1 MASISRIQVAN
12 FLTEGF
18 TTGREWSPLYRGET
32 FRLFGQPT
40 AMQIDNGGGKTSLT
54 EACLYLL
61 SRDRRLKPRVEDRV
75 APIDRGWTHIRVEFI
90 EKSHDEDVRQ
100 VDLITR
106 DPEDIPGIT
115 YVMGMCWSRT
125 KEPFFY
131 SYQGSLDDAPC
142 FTKDPNGLTL
152 IANDEFRK
160 SIERMPGA
168 KWNRWKNQSEW
179 LDEIKQFTNID
190 VIKQNVEFQLEGAG
204 DYSAMITKVKPE
216 AGEPYDAAFFRQ
228 FVAPELLKHAMGV
241 EGDHDEHTFEDT
253 ILKTLKPAADA
264 FLDIKRREHE
274 LEDTQQALQKFEPVL
289 RKAHEVVTANADY
302 DREMNALAKNA
313 AIVHSL
319 AMANPLP
326 GMPVVPAG
334 TQWASDK
341 RVMVA
346 LAHMV
351 IDKQHGVVITDEGLA
366 ALIGIETARVNQYA
380 KDKRLNMLTTNAQ
393 RIDLEDV
400 LKNSRG
406 ESARSPETSGSAQPI
421 DIKDVVKNEVRGG
434 RRHAVTCYSLDAASS
449 LVSAT
454 ANLSGAKTSGLADVL
469 TRAFGIAADE
479 VDTNPY
485 RARLRVLAAE
495 LKAQKTRQTTAKS
508 DYAHF
513 QEEHER
519 LTAEN
524 REAKENQIAY
534 ETFASRKSEFPEE
547 FWESPVDARGWAK
560 KESIRAGE
568 EHTDHVKRSGECQAG
583 YLLWETLTAAHGLTP
598 LTEAHDA
605 LVRQHAEA
613 TIADKNARRALG
625 DAKVELGKKQ
635 AAQKTEEG
643 KLNIA
648 EQHLSKLTELAAS
661 LPAFQDFFG
670 DADPAILDPNAEMR
684 SQQEAKS
691 KNQSLLQSAS
701 FKKQEL
707 SDLRSKSRL
716 FLEIFGDVDPVP
728 LDPAKDLQDHREA
741 LVIEDGT
748 IAEHLPFTEAISYFR
763 EQHPGMT
770 PDDWLSETANQR
782 QLLNVE
788 RIEKLRAIRDL
799 EGELADLAA
808 FGAADDRVYAKAL
821 QLLGKNGIAFER
833 LHDLASRTVKGP
845 RLEQCL
851 SLFSAALSAP
861 AIESLEAAGEATR
874 LLEEAKLTVPI
885 FFKPAL
891 EQLLREDEIHQV
903 GEVAHALLVGRH
915 TRQVAILLN
924 PSLIEEEKSR
934 TKTQINTLNKR
945 NEEIEKLL
953 AAISEESDAVTTAVT
968 AKEAIRRDSERIYA
982 EAVGRRDGLQQK
994 TAEFVHRASTE
1005 ALEAISYMKRF
1016 LKAGGYDELRKLA
1029 EETIPELEAEKVQ
1042 IQERIGKLN
1051 RQTSEPAIRALHA
1064 AKDYLL
1070 EGGEAALATAKSDVQ
1085 ALMRVVE
1092 ILKAAVSDLQGQ
1104 VDGELYQVAT
1114 NASDALNQLN
1124 ETFGTDKRDL
1134 ETAIRFENEGHVAFM
1149 EQSPARA
1156 LVLENAVKAA
1166 QARLQGID
1174 FDRAWRYIESSRTE
1188 ERSLADRIAEAM
1200 RKRDTAKLEEGEA
1213 SEEITQIDAEIAS
1226 LTPFLEAM
1234 HEMVVTVREQYAKV
1248 AMFSGDIRRLMQ
1260 ASFIPDPE
1268 ILGYAEDIRIAC
1280 IGNAPGTDM
1289 NIRSAMINLAQCV
1302 RELDINTGTLRKF
1315 DENKTRSFREYVQHR
1330 DDFCDRARKGEIK
1343 GLNQLEI
1350 TNIAEAKTIEQL
1362 QLIQDTRDKIEA
1374 QIAEGRANLEKIREA
1389 MEANKNASIDSLAK
1403 FASQA
1408 ELSLGILD
1416 RVMKLT
1422 PKARFHVETPVA
1434 DEQEIGRI
1442 IGELLAQ
1449 IEDRERAL
1457 RERSTVML
1465 NDEIDRRAAD
1475 YKQLIHDTIYRR
1487 IFTGRDIHDNPI
1499 LPKVYFTHASIRGME
1514 KLPFTDRG
1522 LSTGQRTALAMMWLI
1537 KQAEFAIARA
1547 ASFHSTRKEQKAALK
1562 GAQRIMFFDGLFSN
1576 LSNEDYIND
1585 AFQGLRGVGDNFQ
1598 LIGLIHNPYYV
1609 NNKDIFPVH
1618 LIGKKNV
1625 ANKGDPLR
1633 ERVFVSVEP
1642 CQDGNGMILYTSAY
1656 KHDPHASEREHLNA

>member
-12 FLTEGF
+12 FLTDGYMA
-18 TTGREWSPLYRGET
+18 GKEWTPLYRGET

-61 SRDRRLKPRVEDRV
+61 SRDRRLKPKVEDRI
-75 APIDRGWTHIRVEFI
+75 APIDRGWTHIRIEFI
-90 EKSHDEDVRQ
+90 EKSHDDDVLQ
-100 VDLITR
+100 VNLITQ

-142 FTKDPNGLTL
+142 FTQDPKGLTL
-152 IANDEFRK
+152 IANDDFRK

-168 KWNRWKNQSEW
+168 KWNRWRNQSEW
-179 LDEIKQFTNID
+179 LDEIKQFTNVD

-204 DYSAMITKVKPE
+204 DYSAMVTKVKPE
-216 AGEPYDAAFFRQ
+216 GGETYDAAFFRQ
-228 FVAPELLKHAMGV
+228 FVAPELLKHAMGA
-241 EGDHDEHTFEDT
+241 EGDPDEQGFEDT

-264 FLDIKRREHE
+264 LLDINRRQNE
-274 LEDTQQALQKFEPVL
+274 LDDTRQALLKFDPVL
-289 RKAHEVVTANADY
+289 QKAGEVVSANTEY
-302 DREMNALAKNA
+302 DRVMNDLARNA

-319 AMANPLP
+319 ALAAPLP

-341 RVMVA
+341 RIMEA

-351 IDKQHGVVITDEGLA
+351 IDKKHGALITDEGLSSLTRIPTGEINRRA
-366 ALIGIETARVNQYA
+366 TAGAGIAV
-380 KDKRLNMLTTNAQ
+380 
-393 RIDLEDV
+393 
-400 LKNSRG
+400 
-406 ESARSPETSGSAQPI
+406 GSQLI
-421 DIKDVVKNEVRGG
+421 DIKDHLKTSNGFSSSSADIADESQAIENKGHLKKDGRGG
-434 RRHAVTCYSLDAASS
+434 RRYETKFYDLEQARSV
-449 LVSAT
+449 VSAS

-469 TRAFGIAADE
+469 SRAFGITTGE
-479 VDTNPY
+479 IDTNPY

-495 LKAQKTRQTTAKS
+495 LKAQKTRQATAKS
-508 DYAHF
+508 DYTHF

-524 REAKENQIAY
+524 RETKENQIAY
-534 ETFASRKSEFPEE
+534 ETFASRKGEFPAE
-547 FWESPVDARGWAK
+547 FWGSPIAALSWAK
-560 KESIRAGE
+560 DESSRAGN
-568 EHTDHVKRSGECQAG
+568 EHTEHIKRSGECQAG
-583 YLLWETLTAAHGLTP
+583 YSAWKALTAAHGLTP

-605 LVRQHAEA
+605 LVRQHADA
-613 TIADKNARRALG
+613 TNADQSARLALG
-625 DAKVELGKKQ
+625 NAKAELRKKQ
-635 AAQKTEEG
+635 TEQKTEEE
-643 KLNIA
+643 KFKVA
-648 EQHLSKLTELAAS
+648 EQRLNRLNELAAS
-661 LPAFQDFFG
+661 LPAFRDFFG
-670 DADPAILDPNAEMR
+670 DADPASLDPNAEMQSR
-684 SQQEAKS
+684 QDARS

-701 FKKQEL
+701 SKKQEL

-716 FLEIFGDVDPVP
+716 FLEIFGDVDPVA
-728 LDPAKDLQDHREA
+728 LDPAKDLQNHREA
-741 LVIEDGT
+741 LAIEDGT
-748 IAEHLPFTEAISYFR
+748 VAEHLPFTEALSYFR

-770 PDDWLSETANQR
+770 PDAWLSETASQR
-782 QLLNVE
+782 QLLNEE
-788 RIEKLRAIRDL
+788 RIEKNKAIKDL

-821 QLLGKNGIAFER
+821 QLLGRNGIAFER

-861 AIESLEAAGEATR
+861 VIASLEAAGQATR
-874 LLEEAKLTVPI
+874 LLEEARLTVPI

-891 EQLLREDEIHQV
+891 EHLLREDEIHQV

-934 TKTQINTLNKR
+934 TQTQIGTLSKR
-945 NEEIEKLL
+945 NETIGKLL
-953 AAISEESDAVTTAVT
+953 ADISEESDAVTTAVT

-982 EAVGRRDGLQQK
+982 EAMDRRDGLQQK
-994 TAEFVHRASTE
+994 TAEFVRRASTE

-1016 LKAGGYDELRKLA
+1016 LKAGGDDELRKLA
-1029 EETIPELEAEKVQ
+1029 EETIPELEGEKVQ
-1042 IQERIGKLN
+1042 IQGRIDKLN

-1070 EGGEAALATAKSDVQ
+1070 EGGEAALATAKADVE
-1085 ALMRVVE
+1085 ALRHVVE
-1092 ILKAAVSDLQGQ
+1092 ILKAAVNNLEGQ
-1104 VDGELYQVAT
+1104 VDGELNQAAT
-1114 NASDALNQLN
+1114 NATDALNQLN
-1124 ETFGTDKRDL
+1124 ETFQTDKRDL
-1134 ETAIRFENEGHVAFM
+1134 ETAIRFEMDGHVRFM
-1149 EQSPARA
+1149 EQSPARVQELDA
-1156 LVLENAVKAA
+1156 AVKAA
-1166 QARLQGID
+1166 QARLQGIE
-1174 FDRAWRYIESSRTE
+1174 FDRADRYIQSTRAE
-1188 ERSLADRIAEAM
+1188 ERSLAERIAEAQG
-1200 RKRDTAKLEEGEA
+1200 KRDNAKLDEEKAGK
-1213 SEEITQIDAEIAS
+1213 EITQIEGKIGS
-1226 LTPFLEAM
+1226 LTPFMEAM
-1234 HEMVVTVREQYAKV
+1234 HEMVIAVREQHAKIAV
-1248 AMFSGDIRRLMQ
+1248 FSEDILRLMQ
-1260 ASFIPDPE
+1260 SSSITDPE
-1268 ILGYAEDIRIAC
+1268 ILGYAETIRIAC
-1280 IGNAPGTDM
+1280 LGDTPGIDTE
-1289 NIRSAMINLAQCV
+1289 IRSAMINLAQCV
-1302 RELDINTGTLRKF
+1302 RELDINTANLQKI
-1315 DENKTRSFREYVQHR
+1315 DENRKRLFRDYVDRR
-1330 DDFCDRARKGEIK
+1330 DGFCDRARKGEIK

-1350 TNIAEAKTIEQL
+1350 STIAEATTIEQL
-1362 QLIQDTRDKIEA
+1362 QLIQKTRDKIEV
-1374 QIAEGRANLEKIREA
+1374 QIGEIESNLDKIREA
-1389 MEANKNASIDSLAK
+1389 METNKHASINSLAS
-1403 FASQA
+1403 FARQA
-1408 ELSLGILD
+1408 KLSLDILD
-1416 RVMKLT
+1416 RVMKQN

-1434 DEQEIGRI
+1434 DEQEIERI

-1449 IEDRERAL
+1449 IEDKERAL
-1457 RERSTVML
+1457 RERSAFML

-1487 IFTGRDIHDNPI
+1487 IFSARDRNNNPI
-1499 LPKVYFTHASIRGME
+1499 QPKVYFTHASIRGME
-1514 KLPFTDRG
+1514 KVPFTDRG

-1547 ASFHSTRKEQKAALK
+1547 ASFYSTRKEQKAALK

-1618 LIGKKNV
+1618 LVGKKKV
-1625 ANKGDPLR
+1625 ANKGDPGR

-1642 CQDGNGMILYTSAY
+1642 WQDSNGVILYTSAY
-1656 KHDPHASEREHLNA
+1656 KHKAKMAGEEALNA

>member
-61 SRDRRLKPRVEDRV
+61 SQDRRLKPRVEDRV
-75 APIDRGWTHIRVEFI
+75 APTDRGWTHIRVEFI
-90 EKSHDEDVRQ
+90 EKSLDEDVLQ

-115 YVMGMCWSRT
+115 YVLGMCWSRT
-125 KEPFFY
+125 KNPFFY

-142 FTKDPNGLTL
+142 FTLDPKGLTL

-216 AGEPYDAAFFRQ
+216 AGEPYDAAFFRL

-241 EGDHDEHTFEDT
+241 EGDPDEHTFEDT

-289 RKAHEVVTANADY
+289 LKAQEVVTANAEY
-302 DREMNALAKNA
+302 DREMDALAKNA

-319 AMANPLP
+319 AVATPLP

-341 RVMVA
+341 RVMSA

-351 IDKQHGVVITDEGLA
+351 IDKQHGALITDEGLSNLTGIPA
-366 ALIGIETARVNQYA
+366 GEINRRAMAGAGIAVGSQLIDIKYH
-380 KDKRLNMLTTNAQ
+380 
-393 RIDLEDV
+393 
-400 LKNSRG
+400 LKNSNDFSSPPAG
-406 ESARSPETSGSAQPI
+406 IADESQAVEN
-421 DIKDVVKNEVRGG
+421 KDHLKKDGRGG
-434 RRHAVTCYSLDAASS
+434 RRYETKFYDVEQARSI
-449 LVSAT
+449 VSAT

-479 VDTNPY
+479 IDTNPY

-495 LKAQKTRQTTAKS
+495 SKAQKVRQATAKS
-508 DYAHF
+508 EYAHF

-524 REAKENQIAY
+524 RETKENQIAY
-534 ETFASRKSEFPEE
+534 ETFASRKGEFPEE
-547 FWESPVDARGWAK
+547 FWESPVAALDWAND
-560 KESIRAGE
+560 ESTRAGN

-583 YLLWETLTAAHGLTP
+583 YSLWETLTAAHGLTL

-605 LVRQHAEA
+605 LVRQHADA
-613 TIADKNARRALG
+613 TNADKNARRAL
-625 DAKVELGKKQ
+625 DNAKEELGKKQ
-635 AAQKTEEG
+635 AAHKTEEG

-648 EQHLSKLTELAAS
+648 EQHLDKLTRLAAS

-684 SQQEAKS
+684 SQQEAQS

-701 FKKQEL
+701 SKKQEL

-728 LDPAKDLQDHREA
+728 LDPAKDLQNHRDA
-741 LVIEDGT
+741 LAIEDGT
-748 IAEHLPFTEAISYFR
+748 VAEHLPYTEALSYFR

-770 PDDWLSETANQR
+770 PDDWLSETASQR

-788 RIEKLRAIRDL
+788 RIEKQKTIKDL

-821 QLLGKNGIAFER
+821 QLLGKNEIAFER

-861 AIESLEAAGEATR
+861 VIESLEAAGEATR
-874 LLEEAKLTVPI
+874 LLEEARLTVPI
-885 FFKPAL
+885 FFKPVL

-924 PSLIEEEKSR
+924 PSLIDEEKSR
-934 TKTQINTLNKR
+934 TQTQIDALNER
-945 NEEIEKLL
+945 NEEIGKLL
-953 AAISEESDAVTTAVT
+953 TAISEESDAVTIAVT
-968 AKEAIRRDSERIYA
+968 AKEAIRRDSERIYT

-1005 ALEAISYMKRF
+1005 ALEAISYMKRY
-1016 LKAGGYDELRKLA
+1016 LKAGGDDELRKLA
-1029 EETIPELEAEKVQ
+1029 EETVPQLEGEKVQ
-1042 IQERIGKLN
+1042 IQDRINKLN

-1070 EGGEAALATAKSDVQ
+1070 EGGEAALAMAKADVE
-1085 ALMRVVE
+1085 ALTRVVE
-1092 ILKAAVSDLQGQ
+1092 ILKAAVSELQKQ
-1104 VDGELYQVAT
+1104 IESELDQAAT
-1114 NASDALNQLN
+1114 NADKALKLLN
-1124 ETFGTDKRDL
+1124 GTFGTDKRDL
-1134 ETAIRFENEGHVAFM
+1134 EAAIRFENDGHVAFM
-1149 EQSPARA
+1149 EQSPTRTR
-1156 LVLENAVKAA
+1156 VLENAVKAA

-1174 FDRAWRYIESSRTE
+1174 FDRAWRYIESTRTE
-1188 ERSLADRIAEAM
+1188 ERSLADRIAEAK
-1200 RKRDTAKLEEGEA
+1200 RKRDEASLEEGKA
-1213 SEEITQIDAEIAS
+1213 GKEITQINGEITS
-1226 LTPFLEAM
+1226 LTPFMEAM

-1280 IGNAPGTDM
+1280 IGNAPGTDI

-1302 RELDINTGTLRKF
+1302 KELDINTVTLRRF
-1315 DENKTRSFREYVQHR
+1315 DENKTRSFREYVHHR

-1350 TNIAEAKTIEQL
+1350 TRIAEAKTIEQL
-1362 QLIQDTRDKIEA
+1362 QLIQDTRDKIET
-1374 QIAEGRANLEKIREA
+1374 QIGEGRTNLDKIREA

-1403 FASQA
+1403 FARQA

-1487 IFTGRDIHDNPI
+1487 IFTARDIHDNPI

-1576 LSNEDYIND
+1576 LSNQDYIND

-1625 ANKGDPLR
+1625 ANKGDPLQ

-1642 CQDGNGMILYTSAY
+1642 WQDSNGMILYTSAY
-1656 KHDPHASEREHLNA
+1656 KHDPHASEREQLNA